1 MSGDT
6 AARYGWVNRSIP
18 NAQLDGFV
26 DGLAR
31 RIASYQTRT
40 IELAKKT
47 INARAGVPAC
57 RSRPLGFEP
66 VLPSRRRMA

>member
-18 NAQLDGFV
+18 DAQLDGFV
-26 DGLAR
+26 D
-31 RIASYQTRT
+31 ASYQTRT